1 MRHEDWPIRME
12 QAISRHEGKAFRYGR
27 FDCVIFCADVI
38 EDMTGEYPHS
48 FVYSNKAEAEAIFAE
63 YGSLGSIV
71 STLFESIPPKMAK
84 RGDLV
89 MVEQDGGSLGI
100 CIGSRVVL
108 PARPEGLARVG
119 LDEAIA
125 AWKVQ

>member
-1 MRHEDWPIRME
+1 MRFEDWPTRME
-12 QAISRHEGKAFRYGR
+12 QAISRNEGKAFRYGR

-38 EDMTGEYPHS
+38 EDMTGDYPHS

-63 YGSLGSIV
+63 YGSLEAIVDSIF
-71 STLFESIPPKMAK
+71 SRITPKAAQ

-108 PARPEGLARVG
+108 PARPQGLARVE
-119 LDEAIA
+119 LDEVMA
-125 AWKVQ
+125 AWKVD

>member
-1 MRHEDWPIRME
+1 MRYEDWPTRLE

-48 FVYSNKAEAEAIFAE
+48 FVYSNRKEAEAIFAE
-63 YGSLGSIV
+63 YGSLESIV
-71 STLFESIPPKMAK
+71 DSLFERKPPKAAQ

-100 CIGSRVVL
+100 CIGSRVIL
-108 PARPEGLARVG
+108 PARPQGLAR
-119 LDEAIA
+119 LPLREAIA
-125 AWKVQ
+125 AWSV

>member
-1 MRHEDWPIRME
+1 MRYEDWPKRME
-12 QAISRHEGKAFRYGR
+12 QAISRNEGKAFRYGR
-27 FDCVIFCADVI
+27 FDCVSFAADVI

-48 FVYSNKAEAEAIFAE
+48 FTYSTKAEAEAIFAE
-63 YGSLGSIV
+63 HGNLESIV
-71 STLFESIPPKMAK
+71 STIFEPIPPKMAK

-108 PARPEGLARVG
+108 PARPEGLARVP
-119 LDEAIA
+119 LNEAIA
-125 AWKVQ
+125 AWSVK